1 MCIESVRQNG
11 MALQYVNKQTDKI
24 CIEAVKQ
31 DGRSLQFVNNK
42 TEEICINAIR
52 YLNKNI
58 ILKMY

>member
-1 MCIESVRQNG
+1 RIRKTNG

-31 DGRSLQFVNNK
+31 DGRSIQFVNNK

>member
-31 DGRSLQFVNNK
+31 DGSQHIHLENQLLELVQVILQQ
-42 TEEICINAIR
+42 
-52 YLNKNI
+52 
-58 ILKMY
+58 